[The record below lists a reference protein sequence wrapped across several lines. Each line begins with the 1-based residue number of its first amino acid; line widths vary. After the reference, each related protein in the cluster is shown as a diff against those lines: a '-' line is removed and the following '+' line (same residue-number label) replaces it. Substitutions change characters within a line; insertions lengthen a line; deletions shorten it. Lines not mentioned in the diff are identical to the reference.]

1 MLSVAL
7 LVFNSFINSPHHM
20 GMGMGIGMGLSDD
33 NISTATITPTSY
45 NQLYNETNN
54 ETLLNNSD
62 TTNDTDI
69 SLPMGIGASLG
80 IIGLIITLISL
91 KRNKTKNSLNREGE
105 EYDVEA
111 SRDVYIEPISH
122 DIVTN
127 TVYESPVVNIDNEYE
142 TITDTLYELAKG

>member
-1 MLSVAL
+1 MLYTTL
-7 LVFNSFINSPHHM
+7 LVFNSFITSPHHM

-45 NQLYNETNN
+45 NQLYNET
-54 ETLLNNSD
+54 LLNNSN

-91 KRNKTKNSLNREGE
+91 KGNKTKNSLNKEGE

-111 SRDVYIEPISH
+111 NRDVYIEPISH
-122 DIVTN
+122 DVVTN
-127 TVYESPVVNIDNEYE
+127 TAYESPIVNIDNEYE
-142 TITDTLYELAKG
+142 TITDTLYELARN

>member
-80 IIGLIITLISL
+80 IIGLIITLISI
-91 KRNKTKNSLNREGE
+91 KGNKTKNSLNKEGE
-105 EYDVEA
+105 EYDIEA
-111 SRDVYIEPISH
+111 SRDIYIEPVSH
-122 DIVTN
+122 DVVTN
-127 TVYESPVVNIDNEYE
+127 TAYESPVVNIDNEYE